1 MITVT
6 IAPAFPLSVAIAP
19 ASGQAGG
26 TVALAPPAT
35 VIINVS

>member
-1 MITVT
+1 LITIT

-26 TVALAPPAT
+26 SATLTPPAT